1 MPPATRPCIPTHG
14 NAPHW
19 PTRPWYPNKRTPS
32 FPDALAE
39 LRTTLWRQRI
49 NAISGQ
55 QQLTPQIVDTLI
67 DTLARAA

>member
-1 MPPATRPCIPTHG
+1 MSNTHLVSTKAG
-14 NAPHW
+14 
-19 PTRPWYPNKRTPS
+19 TVQPWYPNKRTPS